1 MIDFSYPLINF
12 EYCSHIKQSISL
24 INFEYRPPFS
34 DYRYIQDGEAKEK
47 VRNFEIS
54 TKIETIDFS
63 YQFHAHRGG
72 RD

>member
-1 MIDFSYPLINF
+1 MDNRSNDRVFL
-12 EYCSHIKQSISL
+12 SISNTVRHFP
-24 INFEYRPPFS
+24 IIRI
-34 DYRYIQDGEAKEK
+34 IQDGEAKEK